1 MSVPLSPT
9 DPAYYH
15 DTDPREARL
24 RADFTRSRYLR
35 EIAPYGETPDQVV
48 EFRSQANG
56 LRTQWIRS
64 EDPAERR
71 LWSELD
77 AATRQW
83 TDDPEATLTQYF
95 RLAEAVSA
103 GHVAAED
110 PTWRNLHHTAVIT
123 GRIEPAVTGSI
134 QDAARSRPH
143 DETRAVAADPTS
155 VLDRALGGRGPDIGS
170 ITEVEEIIAAADALL
185 EAEEQVG
192 DSGADQ
198 PLARSSALRLVQ
210 DSTAEHARTS
220 ERFAGI
226 TSHDLD
232 LIERLDELLGQARDA
247 RAAAFDAGAT
257 SEQIHTAYLSGRD
270 GTYSHDTATD
280 GALARP
286 ESAVAVDAAVAAAI
300 GPGPDSAVAEPPPL
314 GPDLDAGPR
323 PEIGVSL

>member
-1 MSVPLSPT
+1 MSIPLSPT

-24 RADFTRSRYLR
+24 RADFASFRTLH
-35 EIAPYGETPDQVV
+35 EIAPYGETPDEVIELGV
-48 EFRSQANG
+48 RANA
-56 LRTQWIRS
+56 LRTRWVRS
-64 EDPAERR
+64 TDPAERR

-83 TDDPEATLTQYF
+83 IEDPEATLTQYF

-103 GHVAAED
+103 GDVAAED

-123 GRIEPAVTGSI
+123 GRIEPAVTGSV
-134 QDAARSRPH
+134 QDAARSQPH
-143 DETRAVAADPTS
+143 DRTRAVAPDPTS
-155 VLDRALGGRGPDIGS
+155 LLDRALGGRGPDIGS
-170 ITEVEEIIAAADALL
+170 IAEVEEIIN
-185 EAEEQVG
+185 
-192 DSGADQ
+192 GADQ
-198 PLARSSALRLVQ
+198 QVARSSALRLVQ

-220 ERFAGI
+220 QRFAGI

-257 SEQIHTAYLSGRD
+257 PEQIHTAYLAGRD

-280 GALARP
+280 SAQTRP

-300 GPGPDSAVAEPPPL
+300 GPGPDSAVAEPPAP